1 VGHPPIRKS
10 NLRDAALKAA
20 ALRINLER
28 LRSHP
33 TRKGYVREHGL
44 SARARDV
51 APTEGLCALFEL
63 GVRALVEGRA
73 QHGLD
78 LGAKVAGGGIAFVFG
93 EGVFVLPDLI

>member
-1 VGHPPIRKS
+1 LGVQAER
-10 NLRDAALKAA
+10 LADAALKAA
-20 ALRINLER
+20 ALRINPER
-28 LRSHP
+28 LKSHP
-33 TRKGYVREHGL
+33 TRKGYVQEHGL

-78 LGAKVAGGGIAFVFG
+78 FGAKVAGGRIAFVFG